1 MVPGPGPGIP
11 YNRTQVIQTAL
22 VLLGYPVIQS
32 IQSGGPAAEAL
43 DNIYA
48 PLMAADLSS
57 PNWRFANKVV
67 QLSQVAGV
75 NPGFMYFNTA
85 YQIPPDCLAIWQV
98 YPGVPFEVF
107 GERIWTTGS
116 QTLQMS
122 YRALGPES
130 KYPAAYIMYFCHL
143 LAVTAGIGI
152 AKEQSVLDKLEA
164 AMTKWRAQAMVVN
177 TQGRPN
183 QGLTN
188 STWVNSRSSGTPYN
202 TIAGS

>member
-1 MVPGPGPGIP
+1 MVPGPGPGVP
-11 YNRTQVIQTAL
+11 YNRTQIIQSAL
-22 VLLGYPVIQS
+22 VLLGFPIIQS
-32 IQSGGPAAEAL
+32 IQAGGEAAAAM
-43 DNIYA
+43 DNLYS

-57 PNWRFANKVV
+57 PNWRFASKVE

-98 YPGVPFEVF
+98 YPDVPYEVF
-107 GERIWTTGS
+107 GERIWTVGN
-116 QTLQMS
+116 QTLQIA
-122 YRALGPES
+122 YRALGSEAKMP
-130 KYPAAYIMYFCHL
+130 PAYIFYFIHL

-152 AKEQSVLDKLEA
+152 AKELTVLAEIEKG
-164 AMTKWRAQAMVVN
+164 MNKWRSQAMIVN

-188 STWVNSRSSGTPYN
+188 STWVSSRASGTPYN